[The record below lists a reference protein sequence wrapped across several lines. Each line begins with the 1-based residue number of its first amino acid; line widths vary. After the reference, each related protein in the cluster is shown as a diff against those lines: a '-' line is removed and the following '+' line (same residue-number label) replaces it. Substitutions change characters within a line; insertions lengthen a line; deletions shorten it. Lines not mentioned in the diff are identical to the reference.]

1 MADEDFAL
9 SVVHLSG
16 ALQLFNTVNLE
27 QFFAKK
33 SKESSGMKE
42 EKLSS

>member
-16 ALQLFNTVNLE
+16 ALQLFNTVK
-27 QFFAKK
+27 FGTVFCKK

-42 EKLSS
+42 KKLSS